1 MSETLTGEAPIGAR
15 TQARVLIPFAIVTL
29 VWSST
34 WLVIRD
40 QLGTV
45 PPSWSVTYRFALA
58 AVAMFAVAT
67 LRRDPIR
74 LRGRDQAL
82 AAAVGI
88 AQFTINFNFVYRAEH
103 YVTSGLV
110 AVVFALL
117 LVPNALLAWIFLG
130 QGISRRFLAGS
141 AVAIGG
147 LAMLFLHE
155 IRASAHGATSVLS
168 GIGFTLAG
176 VLFASSANILQATDR
191 ARALPMT
198 TMLAWAMLWGALADF
213 IWAWAT
219 VGPPQIET
227 RPSYLL
233 GIAYLGLI
241 GSVLTF
247 PLYFGVIRVIGPA
260 RAAYSSVLIPLF
272 AMALSTLFEGYR
284 WTWEAAAGGAL
295 TLFGLVIA
303 LRARSPAR

>member
-1 MSETLTGEAPIGAR
+1 MSGTLTGASPIDTK
-15 TQARVLIPFAIVTL
+15 TQARVLIPFVIVTL

-40 QLGTV
+40 QIGSV
-45 PPSWSVTYRFALA
+45 PPSWSVTYRFAVA
-58 AVAMFAVAT
+58 AIGMFAVVA
-67 LRRDPIR
+67 LRRDPLR
-74 LRGRDQAL
+74 LDASGQRL

-88 AQFTINFNFVYRAEH
+88 AQFAINFNFVYRAEH

-117 LVPNALLAWIFLG
+117 IVPNALLGRIFLH

-155 IRASAHGATSVLS
+155 MQTSVHGRGAVLAGIAFTLTGVIFASA
-168 GIGFTLAG
+168 
-176 VLFASSANILQATDR
+176 ANVIQATER
-191 ARALPMT
+191 AKALPMT
-198 TMLAWAMLWGALADF
+198 TMLAWAMFWGALANAA
-213 IWAWAT
+213 WAWASA
-219 VGPPQIET
+219 GAPQFET
-227 RPSYLL
+227 RPGYLFGVL
-233 GIAYLGLI
+233 YLGLF

-247 PLYFGVIRVIGPA
+247 PLYFGVIRAIGPA
-260 RAAYSSVLIPLF
+260 RAAYSSVLIPLI
-272 AMALSTLFEGYR
+272 AMTLSTVFEGYR
-284 WTWEAAAGGAL
+284 WTWEAAAGGSL